1 MKKNSKIYV
10 AGHCG
15 MVGSAIVRE
24 LERQGYTNI
33 ITRTHAE
40 LDLCRQADVEKF
52 FEDEKP
58 EYVIDAA
65 ALVGGIKANSER
77 PAEFMYINM
86 QIQQNLI
93 WTAFKSDV
101 IKFLFLGS
109 ACMYPKECPQPM
121 KEEYLLTGL
130 PEVTNEGYA
139 LAKVCGSRLCSYI
152 NREYGKEFISAIP
165 ANSYGIGDSFDP
177 EHSHVIPALLMKYH
191 KAKENG
197 DKEVVLWGTGAAKRE
212 FINNR
217 DIASACIFL
226 MNNYSSPEPINVGT
240 GEEVSIME
248 LSQMIKRITGFEGE
262 IVTDPTKPDGMMRRI
277 CDNSKIYA
285 LGWKAEIELEE
296 GIKELDD
303 FYINKVIGENNN
315 IAEG

>member
-1 MKKNSKIYV
+1 MEKNSKIYV
-10 AGHCG
+10 AGHRG

-33 ITRTHAE
+33 VTRTHAE
-40 LDLCRQADVEKF
+40 LDLCRQTDVERF
-52 FEDEKP
+52 FEIEKP
-58 EYVIDAA
+58 EYVVDAA

-93 WTAFKSDV
+93 WTAFESGVK
-101 IKFLFLGS
+101 KFLFLGS
-109 ACMYPKECPQPM
+109 ACMYPKECQQPM

-152 NREYGKEFISAIP
+152 NREYGREFISAIP

-177 EHSHVIPALLMKYH
+177 EQSHVIPALLIKYH

-217 DIASACIFL
+217 DIASACLFL
-226 MNNYSSPEPINVGT
+226 LENYSSPEPINVGT

-262 IVTDPTKPDGMMRRI
+262 IVTDPTKPDGMMRRM
-277 CDNSKIYA
+277 CDNSKIYG
-285 LGWKAEIELEE
+285 LGWRPAISLREGLEQLYKWYLE
-296 GIKELDD
+296 QKG
-303 FYINKVIGENNN
+303 GTQ
-315 IAEG
+315 

>member
-1 MKKNSKIYV
+1 MEKNSKIYV
-10 AGHCG
+10 AGHRG

-52 FEDEKP
+52 FEEEKP

-86 QIQQNLI
+86 EIQQNLI

-101 IKFLFLGS
+101 KKFLFLGS

-152 NREYGKEFISAIP
+152 NREYGREFISAIP

-177 EHSHVIPALLMKYH
+177 EHSHVIPALLVKYH
-191 KAKENG
+191 RAKENG

-285 LGWKAEIELEE
+285 LGWRAEVELEE
-296 GIKELDD
+296 GIRELDR
-303 FYINKVIGENNN
+303 FYLKRGGII
-315 IAEG
+315 